1 MARVC
6 DLFIIWYSELQSP
19 PDFTKTGLFLFGSEE
34 LVLEQNQVK
43 GTYRNAAVRKIEHRF
58 EEAERMSAH

>member
-6 DLFIIWYSELQSP
+6 DLFIIWYSARQSP